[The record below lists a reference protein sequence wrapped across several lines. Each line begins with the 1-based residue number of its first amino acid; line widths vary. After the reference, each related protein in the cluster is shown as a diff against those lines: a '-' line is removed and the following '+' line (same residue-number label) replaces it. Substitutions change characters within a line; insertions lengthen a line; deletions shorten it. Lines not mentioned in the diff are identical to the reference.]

1 MADNGEAA
9 SRTQQERQW
18 VLAADQGGSVG
29 ELLTGLT
36 SDMATL
42 FRQEIQLAR
51 AETMEKVSQTTQSI
65 VWIAAG
71 GMVAYAGLIG
81 VLIAVIV
88 GLARFMPL
96 WLSAL
101 IVGVV
106 VIVVGAVLI
115 QSGRSR
121 LKQLSVVP
129 ERTIESI
136 QEDAAFVKEKIA

>member
-1 MADNGEAA
+1 MSDNGE
-9 SRTQQERQW
+9 SINTTRQDQQW
-18 VLAADQGGSVG
+18 VFANDQSASVA

-36 SDMATL
+36 SDLASL

-51 AETMEKVSQTTQSI
+51 AETMEKVSQMTQSL
-65 VWIAAG
+65 VWIVAG

-88 GLARFMPL
+88 GLAAFMPL

-106 VIVVGAVLI
+106 VIVVGAILI
-115 QSGRSR
+115 QSGRSQ
-121 LKQLSVVP
+121 LKQVNVMP

-136 QEDAAFVKEKIA
+136 QEDAALVKEKIA

>member
-1 MADNGEAA
+1 MADNGE
-9 SRTQQERQW
+9 SIRNTQQDRQW
-18 VLAADQGGSVG
+18 MYANEQGASLAD
-29 ELLTGLT
+29 LLTGLT
-36 SDMATL
+36 SDLASL

-51 AETMEKVSQTTQSI
+51 AETMEKVSQMTQSI
-65 VWIAAG
+65 VWMVAG

-88 GLARFMPL
+88 GLAAFMPL

-106 VIVVGAVLI
+106 VIVVGALLV
-115 QSGRSR
+115 QSGRSQ
-121 LKQLSVVP
+121 LKQVSVVP

-136 QEDAAFVKEKIA
+136 QEDAALVKEKIA